1 MVQRSGDQLI
11 VRSVVSG
18 DQLYCDPGIIL
29 ANIAGNIKQLTKRES
44 PTDLTEHFDEPD
56 IQINKDEGLP
66 QCKIKRNYSCNNCT
80 YFTQNPRHYL
90 THLRDIHGERIV
102 INECKLCLYAS
113 RHYQKLVRH
122 MKMVHGKLFI
132 RFNSINLF
140 QKKINCFRIN

>member
-18 DQLYCDPGIIL
+18 DQLYCDPSTIL
-29 ANIAGNIKQLTKRES
+29 SNIAGNINKLTKKENS
-44 PTDLTEHFDEPD
+44 VDLTDNFEDQD
-56 IQINKDEGLP
+56 IGVPGNKDEGLP

-122 MKMVHGKLFI
+122 MKMVHGNF
-132 RFNSINLF
+132 
-140 QKKINCFRIN
+140 